1 METQQDTNE
10 ETYYE
15 NESEENLQ
23 SAQQTVEEHPSTI
36 QVYYDKEDENQ
47 KMRQPTPQQITTEES
62 KTTLQEQQ
70 QQKSTEKTTQVKVQ
84 EDKSSFT
91 HGLAVGLGIG
101 CIGTFITLWI
111 SIFFIPILPSTITYE
126 ALLSIFIYP
135 LIYLFAVG
143 LIALTAAI
151 VREYYSRKANI

>member
-23 SAQQTVEEHPSTI
+23 SAQQSIEEQPQAI
-36 QVYYDKEDENQ
+36 QVYYDKEEESQ
-47 KMRQPTPQQITTEES
+47 KMPQPTPQQITTEES
-62 KTTLQEQQ
+62 KTALQERQ
-70 QQKSTEKTTQVKVQ
+70 QQKVAEETTQVEVQ

-111 SIFFIPILPSTITYE
+111 SIFFIPMLPSTITYE

-143 LIALTAAI
+143 LIALTAGV